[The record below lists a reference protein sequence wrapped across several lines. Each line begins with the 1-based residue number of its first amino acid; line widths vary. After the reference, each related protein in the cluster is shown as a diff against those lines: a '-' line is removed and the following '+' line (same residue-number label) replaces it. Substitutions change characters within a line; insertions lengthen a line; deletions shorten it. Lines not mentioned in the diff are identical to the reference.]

1 MAVSVYPRTRS
12 TLARRLRFAG
22 GPPRQARSAVS
33 SARASGGPAG
43 TPGPYLTRS
52 PGTAATSG
60 STGAPAGCDAASAGG
75 CEGSPAAPPNRGRVT
90 GSWPGASAPAWPA
103 APPNRGRVTGSWPG
117 ASAPASPAV
126 PPNRGRVTGSWSG
139 TTVPGSPLAALGDDP
154 GPVADSQSPIWPTFW
169 PSTHGRGEASW
180 QLVEPTPGPTVNTL
194 TRVAG

>member
-33 SARASGGPAG
+33 AARASGGPAG

-75 CEGSPAAPPNRGRVT
+75 CEGC
-90 GSWPGASAPAWPA
+90 PA

-154 GPVADSQSPIWPTFW
+154 GPVADSPSPIWPTFW